1 MGERIIISS
10 NNFNGELVNILF
22 KPDNQDITINLGDVN
37 IPYSFNSDGI
47 VPPCDVYGTYTI
59 LVKSSEC
66 PYIMNVVRPTPTP
79 TPTPTSTPTITP
91 THTFYPTSTPS
102 ITASYPIYPTSTPSI
117 TASYPIYTPT
127 PSFYI

>member
-1 MGERIIISS
+1 MNNTITISS

-37 IPYSFNSDGI
+37 IPYSFNTEGI
-47 VPPCDVYGTYTI
+47 IPPCEVYGTYTI
-59 LVKSSEC
+59 LVKSTDC
-66 PYIMNVVRPTPTP
+66 PYFMNVVRTTPSPTPTP
-79 TPTPTSTPTITP
+79 LPTSTPTITP

-102 ITASYPIYPTSTPSI
+102 ITP
-117 TASYPIYTPT
+117 SYPIYTPT